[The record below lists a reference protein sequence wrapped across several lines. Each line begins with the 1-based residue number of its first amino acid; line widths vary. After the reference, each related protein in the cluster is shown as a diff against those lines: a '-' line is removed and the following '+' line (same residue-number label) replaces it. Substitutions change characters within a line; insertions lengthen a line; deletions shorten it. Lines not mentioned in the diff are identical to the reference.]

1 MREFVKKWE
10 VLITV
15 IISIKSERDDISN
28 ACTGNRILTSLKIM
42 EVIITRKKLS
52 ELAEG
57 FTVYPQVL
65 TNVRVTDK
73 KAAQDDVD
81 VQAAVKKVTEELG
94 DIGRILVRES
104 GTESVVHVM
113 VETESDGF
121 EL

>member
-1 MREFVKKWE
+1 
-10 VLITV
+10 
-15 IISIKSERDDISN
+15 
-28 ACTGNRILTSLKIM
+28 M

-52 ELAEG
+52 ELVEG

>member
-15 IISIKSERDDISN
+15 IISI
-28 ACTGNRILTSLKIM
+28 TSIF
-42 EVIITRKKLS
+42 
-52 ELAEG
+52 LATKANEMT
-57 FTVYPQVL
+57 FPM
-65 TNVRVTDK
+65 NVRVTDK
-73 KAAQDDVD
+73 KVAQDDVD

>member
-1 MREFVKKWE
+1 MMFAQVYLAMRRLMEE
-10 VLITV
+10 
-15 IISIKSERDDISN
+15 
-28 ACTGNRILTSLKIM
+28 ILTSLKIM